1 MGYQLV
7 RPTVWFWFAQIA
19 VLLVLFLLA
28 RSAARA
34 PEPVWLGQTAPPIV
48 GGQRSSAM
56 VAHPSSHRAG
66 QEKWRTCAK
75 WVTRPSHGAGAD
87 VSLPCNIHK
96 CAWYRHEERESLRK
110 TTHLGGY
117 VGYEGVRVPAAHLAD
132 GVFWCSGQV

>member
-28 RSAARA
+28 RSAAKA
-34 PEPVWLGQTAPPIV
+34 PTAK
-48 GGQRSSAM
+48 
-56 VAHPSSHRAG
+56 VAHPSGHRAG

-87 VSLPCNIHK
+87 VSLPCNIHE